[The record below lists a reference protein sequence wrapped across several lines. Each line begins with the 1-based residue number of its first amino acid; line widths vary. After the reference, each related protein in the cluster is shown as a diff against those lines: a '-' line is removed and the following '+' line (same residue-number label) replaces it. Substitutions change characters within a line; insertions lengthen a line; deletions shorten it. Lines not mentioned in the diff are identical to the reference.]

1 MRAIATALAAV
12 AARAAEVT
20 VSFENSEDLSI
31 VALGDVADTVKI
43 EWSVER
49 SVVQFWD
56 KAAYDARVPRRPP
69 TSRGLSRGRGGVATY
84 LGDRRTRDAR
94 FATTAR
100 LAGATSP

>member
-1 MRAIATALAAV
+1 MRAIAIAWAAG

-20 VSFENSEDLSI
+20 VSFENSEDLSV
-31 VALGDVADTVKI
+31 VALADVADTVKI

-69 TSRGLSRGRGGVATY
+69 T
-84 LGDRRTRDAR
+84 
-94 FATTAR
+94 
-100 LAGATSP
+100 

>member
-31 VALGDVADTVKI
+31 VALADVADTVKI

-69 TSRGLSRGRGGVATY
+69 T
-84 LGDRRTRDAR
+84 
-94 FATTAR
+94 
-100 LAGATSP
+100 